1 MKESINSIK
10 QLSKLKPLNIIL
22 YYSDTCGYC
31 HMFKDHWE
39 DIVKKIKRERL
50 QVKPLSIE
58 SRHFGDLES
67 IDFFN
72 NVQGVPTLSLVD
84 KDGGFVKKFDGERN
98 PENIINWLKQ
108 HTPKPTKRKTKKHHK
123 HKSKKRR
130 DKSKRK
136 KKKKHNKTK
145 KFVILE

>member
-1 MKESINSIK
+1 
-10 QLSKLKPLNIIL
+10 
-22 YYSDTCGYC
+22 
-31 HMFKDHWE
+31 MFKDHWK
-39 DIVKKIKRERL
+39 DIVRKIKTQRL
-50 QVKPLSIE
+50 QVKPISIE
-58 SRHFGDLES
+58 SQHFGDLES
-67 IDFFN
+67 IDFYN

-130 DKSKRK
+130 NKSKREN
-136 KKKKHNKTK
+136 KKKHNKTK